1 MADVV
6 VWSGNPFSSYAK
18 AEKVY
23 VDGAL
28 MFDRN
33 DPANQPVTDF
43 ELGQPGEG
51 DRK

>member
-33 DPANQPVTDF
+33 DPANQPVMDF